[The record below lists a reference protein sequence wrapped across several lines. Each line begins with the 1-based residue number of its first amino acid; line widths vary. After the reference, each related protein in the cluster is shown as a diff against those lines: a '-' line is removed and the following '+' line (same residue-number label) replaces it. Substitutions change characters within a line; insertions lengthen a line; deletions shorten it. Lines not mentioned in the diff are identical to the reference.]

1 MEEKSERKR
10 EREKEGKIF
19 LEKDDDGRHERGF
32 K

>member
-1 MEEKSERKR
+1 MNEIREE
-10 EREKEGKIF
+10 EREIERRKIF